1 MDVGGPA
8 YARGMKLADVHDPPK
23 PMFILVPGFWLGAWA
38 WAKVAGRLRAA
49 GHDVEAVTLPGL
61 AERAAPRA
69 GVTLAD
75 HVAAVAALVAQ
86 RGPGVLLVGHSG
98 AGSVIYAVTDR
109 LPNQVR
115 RAVYVDSGPLP
126 DGTAISPHLG
136 PDVTEIPLPG
146 WAELKTAGTSL
157 VGLGRQ
163 RRADFRRQAVPHPAG
178 PARDRLRLTGT
189 RRRDVPVT
197 MITSSHRPADVARL
211 ANQGHPYFAELTE
224 LPVSYIG
231 LPTGHW
237 PMLSRP
243 AALAAAL
250 LQTAAA

>member
-1 MDVGGPA
+1 
-8 YARGMKLADVHDPPK
+8 MKLAGADDPPK

-38 WAKVAGRLRAA
+38 WAKVAGPLRAA

-86 RGPGVLLVGHSG
+86 RGPGVILVGHSG

-109 LPNQVR
+109 LPDQVR

-136 PDVTEIPLPG
+136 PDVTEIPLPA
-146 WAELKTAGTSL
+146 WAELEAAGTSL

-197 MITSSHRPADVARL
+197 MITSSYRPADVARL
-211 ANQGHPYFAELTE
+211 ARQGHPYFAELTE
-224 LPVSYIG
+224 LPVSYID